1 VGGGEQIIAELA
13 GKLTGT
19 VVLPSQPEYKMATK
33 IWSRTSSR
41 PRAVVRCKD
50 TGDVREAVIAAVKA
64 GLPLSVKGG
73 GHDWAGRALCDGVVV
88 DLTGM
93 RDVTIASDGSRARV
107 GGGALASDV
116 ASRTDELGL
125 AAVTGSIGV
134 VGLCGLTLGGGYGP
148 LNGRFGLAS
157 DNLIEAEVVL
167 ASGQVVIAGAEGD
180 PDLLWALQGGGGNF
194 GVVTRMSIRLH
205 RVPSVYTG
213 LIMYH
218 LSEATAVLDR
228 VQEFCRT
235 APEALSVQLALVSS
249 PDGEPVAA
257 VVPTWS
263 GDAESGEKE
272 VASLLSLAEPIHS
285 DVKRRSIGEA
295 LAMFDGPITDTHG
308 VVMENRWLSEVS
320 REAAEVLVHQTIKR
334 PGPGC
339 SLITHEFRGEAARVP
354 ADATAFGMRSEHV
367 LVEIVAQYDEGD
379 GSAERAWTEETC
391 RLLEPFSLPGGY
403 PNLLGRDDP
412 RAALSYGPNS
422 ARLAELKR
430 RYDPHNLFRSATAL
444 PRLASARP

>member
-1 VGGGEQIIAELA
+1 MTKLRPRRATPPTIWCEAIGVCSITPFAKTPESNHLA
-13 GKLTGT
+13 R
-19 VVLPSQPEYKMATK
+19 VLRQCAKTLYHLAARLPGQASTPGDDGYAAATA
-33 IWSRTSSR
+33 IWSKAVGRV
-41 PRAVVRCKD
+41 PRAVVHCR
-50 TGDVREAVIAAVKA
+50 TVEDVRSAVSVARDC
-64 GLPLSVKGG
+64 GLPLSVRGG
-73 GHDWAGRALCDGVVV
+73 GHDWAGRALCDGIVV

-125 AAVTGSIGV
+125 AAVTGSIGA

-157 DNLIEAEVVL
+157 DNLTEAEVVL

-235 APEALSVQLALVSS
+235 APEHLTVQLALVSS

-263 GDAESGEKE
+263 GDVESGEKE
-272 VASLLSLAEPIHS
+272 VASLLSLAKPIH
-285 DVKRRSIGEA
+285 DGH
-295 LAMFDGPITDTHG
+295 LARHWPWST
-308 VVMENRWLSEVS
+308 
-320 REAAEVLVHQTIKR
+320 
-334 PGPGC
+334 
-339 SLITHEFRGEAARVP
+339 AR
-354 ADATAFGMRSEHV
+354 
-367 LVEIVAQYDEGD
+367 
-379 GSAERAWTEETC
+379 
-391 RLLEPFSLPGGY
+391 
-403 PNLLGRDDP
+403 
-412 RAALSYGPNS
+412 
-422 ARLAELKR
+422 
-430 RYDPHNLFRSATAL
+430 
-444 PRLASARP
+444 

>member
-1 VGGGEQIIAELA
+1 VKIMGGEERIIAELA

-19 VVLPSQPEYKMATK
+19 VVLPSQPEFKMATK

-116 ASRTDELGL
+116 ASHTDEPGL
-125 AAVTGSIGV
+125 AAVTGSIGA

-180 PDLLWALQGGGGNF
+180 PDLLWALEGGGGNF

-213 LIMYH
+213 LIVYH
-218 LSEATAVLDR
+218 LSEATAVLHR
-228 VQEFCRT
+228 VQEFCRS
-235 APEALSVQLALVSS
+235 APDDLTVQLALVSS

-257 VVPTWS
+257 LVPTWS

-272 VASLLSLAEPIHS
+272 VASLLSLAEPIHA
-285 DVKRRSIGEA
+285 DVKQRSIGEA
-295 LAMFDGPITDTHG
+295 LAMFDGPMIDTHG

-320 REAAEVLVHQTIKR
+320 GEAAEVLVHQTIKR

-339 SLITHEFRGEAARVP
+339 SLITHEFRGEAAR
-354 ADATAFGMRSEHV
+354 SEHV
-367 LVEIVAQYDEGD
+367 LGDIVAQYDESD
-379 GSAERAWTEETC
+379 GSAERAWTEETY
-391 RLLEPFSLPGGY
+391 RLLEPFSRAGGY

-444 PRLASARP
+444 PRLA